1 MDIDVGYEAN
11 DSCSKRPSSV
21 CLSYFTLHME
31 KLDFSCSSCNFTERN
46 NLASGDVT

>member
-1 MDIDVGYEAN
+1 MAVGYVAN
-11 DSCSKRPSSV
+11 DSCAKRASSV
-21 CLSYFTLHME
+21 YLSHFTLHTV